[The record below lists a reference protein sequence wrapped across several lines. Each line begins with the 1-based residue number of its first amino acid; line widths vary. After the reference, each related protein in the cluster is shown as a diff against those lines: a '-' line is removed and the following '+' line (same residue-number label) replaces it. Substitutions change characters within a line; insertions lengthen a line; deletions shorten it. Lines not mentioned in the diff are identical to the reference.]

1 MPTLS
6 PSAPRPLTTT
16 LCLVVIL
23 IVVLATVYA
32 GWIGVTNFSRIG
44 V

>member
-1 MPTLS
+1 
-6 PSAPRPLTTT
+6 
-16 LCLVVIL
+16 VIL